1 MVSWRRGTI
10 GAAVLVSLLAVAVTD
25 VGRQAGAGFSV
36 RQAESGCLPGLR
48 PEQRILWDGRH
59 VRLHEETSCTELFTT
74 DEHILKVVWVQPPQ
88 GSPQVLIL
96 TAEDISTPQPRR
108 SHLYL
113 LDPARPHQAR
123 PLSPESNYNFW
134 DMSAGDVDGDGQEEV
149 ALCTYSRTAR
159 DPHYARRFFVY
170 SWDEHGD
177 LYPRWRGSRLCRPYL
192 WAALADVTGDEKYE
206 LVSVEV
212 GLGGGQMLVAYE
224 WNQFGFRGLG
234 HSVEYPALT
243 VLQPSAELPGGG
255 RGVLA
260 VIKRSDG
267 ERRQV
272 LLALRENCWEPVWSA
287 PPVPEQSREGDKP
300 QSVSNLIIG
309 RNLQ

>member
-1 MVSWRRGTI
+1 MVSWRRGAI

-48 PEQRILWDGRH
+48 PEQRILWDGSH

-96 TAEDISTPQPRR
+96 TTEETSTPQPRR
-108 SHLYL
+108 SHVYL
-113 LDPARPHQAR
+113 MDPAKPHQAR
-123 PLSPESNYNFW
+123 SLSPESNYNFW
-134 DMSAGDVDGDGQEEV
+134 DVSAGDVDGDGQEEV

-170 SWDEHGD
+170 SWDERGD

-192 WAALADVTGDEKYE
+192 WAALADVTGDERYE

-212 GLGGGQMLVAYE
+212 GLGGGHMLVAYE
-224 WNQFGFRGLG
+224 WNQFGFWGLG
-234 HSVEYPALT
+234 HSAEYTELT
-243 VLQPSAELPGGG
+243 VVEPNSTLAGSG
-255 RGVLA
+255 RGVFA
-260 VIKRSDG
+260 MARGSDG
-267 ERRQV
+267 QRRQV
-272 LLALRENCWEPVWSA
+272 LLALEENRWQPVWRGLPA
-287 PPVPEQSREGDKP
+287 AE
-300 QSVSNLIIG
+300 
-309 RNLQ
+309 